1 MFCGKCGNN
10 VPDGVAFC
18 GQCGAPMGNNSGQNP
33 VQSPLSSLNVK
44 LPTDALGAITANKGL
59 IYYIGIIVC
68 QIIAIIGW
76 FGESVSLNTF
86 LGDHN
91 MAISAL
97 MEQADVGFVNV
108 VFVIAFILSIAPVLI
123 TIITKSEKLMLSP
136 LVYIGA
142 ILMLIAFV
150 IVLIIFGEYN
160 NETMGLAEA
169 GFNFLGVL
177 AIISTIA
184 TMVLPIVAKSRR

>member
-10 VPDGVAFC
+10 VSDGVAFC
-18 GQCGAPMGNNSGQNP
+18 GKCGASMGNNTGSG
-33 VQSPLSSLNVK
+33 PLNSSVSRTNFT
-44 LPTDALGAITANKGL
+44 LPTNAAGAITTNKGIL
-59 IYYIGIIVC
+59 FYIGIIVC

-97 MEQADVGFVNV
+97 MEEADVGFVNV

-169 GFNFLGVL
+169 GFNFLGIL
-177 AIISTIA
+177 AIISTMA
-184 TMVLPIVAKSRR
+184 TMVLPILAKKAK